1 MKIKVVLKKNNCLAA
16 IGERPMEITVDKWNA
31 IEGNVISDLHLA
43 LVDGVLSS
51 VAEKKIAK
59 EIWDTLTKLYE
70 AKSLHNKIFLE
81 RKLYTLRM
89 TKSTTENERVELLL
103 QSLPYSYDQLIINLT
118 NNNPMDSLSFDDVV
132 ASVLNE
138 ESKQKNKED
147 KLASSQQAEALSV
160 TRGRSTEHAANG
172 SHNHGRSKSRKGR
185 KGLSDVWLIDSGA
198 TWHMTSRKEWFHTY
212 EPISR
217 GYVYLGDDHALEIAS
232 IDTIKI
238 KMFDG
243 TIGTIGEHISKFSR
257 SIAKSKC
264 ILDLFHSNVWESPD
278 IFMGEAV
285 KTACYIVNRSPSTA
299 IELKTTMEMLIG
311 KPANYF
317 YLHAFGFHVYVMYN
331 AQERIKLDPKSKRC
345 IFLGYADGVKRYR
358 LWDPTTHKIIINI
371 DVFFV
376 KDQLQRR
383 NEDDS
388 TVKEKSEIM
397 SVYVENIPEDS
408 DSSEAAPE
416 HKEQE
421 LVKSET
427 PEVRREWK
435 PSTFHEALNNSDV
448 TLWMTAMQEEIYM
461 LQLEGFAEKEKEN
474 LVCRLNKS
482 LYGLK
487 QTPRYWYKRFDSF
500 IMSLGYNRLSSDH
513 CVYYK
518 RFENNDFIILL
529 LYVDDMLVAS
539 LNKDRKN
546 YLKKILRRFNMQD
559 CKPISTT
566 LPVNFKLSSNIAQV
580 VGAVSRYMANPDG
593 EHWIAVKRIMRYIR
607 GNSDVALC
615 YGGSEFTVRRYV
627 NLDFAEDLDK
637 RKSTTGYVFTLA
649 GGAVSWVSKLQT
661 VVALS
666 TTKVEYMAAIQDCK
680 EAIWIQRL
688 LEELG
693 HKQEKFFVFC
703 DSQSALHIAR
713 NPAFHSRT
721 KHSTISFEK

>member
-1 MKIKVVLKKNNCLAA
+1 
-16 IGERPMEITVDKWNA
+16 MEITVDKWNA

-172 SHNHGRSKSRKGR
+172 SHNHGRSKSRK
-185 KGLSDVWLIDSGA
+185 
-198 TWHMTSRKEWFHTY
+198 
-212 EPISR
+212 
-217 GYVYLGDDHALEIAS
+217 
-232 IDTIKI
+232 
-238 KMFDG
+238 
-243 TIGTIGEHISKFSR
+243 
-257 SIAKSKC
+257 
-264 ILDLFHSNVWESPD
+264 
-278 IFMGEAV
+278 AV

-566 LPVNFKLSSNIAQV
+566 LPVNFKLSSSMCPNYEAERKEMSRVPYASAVRSLMFTMICTIPDIAQV

>member
-1 MKIKVVLKKNNCLAA
+1 
-16 IGERPMEITVDKWNA
+16 MEITVDKWNA

-487 QTPRYWYKRFDSF
+487 QTPRNNIKIW
-500 IMSLGYNRLSSDH
+500 LSQ
-513 CVYYK
+513 
-518 RFENNDFIILL
+518 
-529 LYVDDMLVAS
+529 
-539 LNKDRKN
+539 KN

-566 LPVNFKLSSNIAQV
+566 LPVNFKLSSSMCPNYEAERKEMSRVPYASAVRSLMFTMICTIPDIAQV